1 MDAQHMNQQTFAAS
15 IGISNATLSSIFTGR
30 TNPTNKIVEA
40 IHNTYPTVRT
50 DWLMW
55 GTGPM
60 FAIGDGTTALPSS
73 GDSES
78 GIGDLFSSA
87 NMSART
93 QSTNPANGASAMP
106 PAGQHGTRQNPS
118 SFQNSSSGASNLEGG
133 KKMISNSEISQLAQ
147 LAALSSPSV
156 APQRKI
162 TEIRVFYDD
171 QTWES
176 FTPKK

>member
-1 MDAQHMNQQTFAAS
+1 MKDRLKQLMEAQHMNQQSFAGS

-40 IHNTYPTVRT
+40 IHNTFPNVRT

-60 FAIGDGTTALPSS
+60 FDMNEASSTPPSS
-73 GDSES
+73 DLSEPLM
-78 GIGDLFSSA
+78 GDLFGSA
-87 NMSART
+87 KMSAEQNRPLSAASGT
-93 QSTNPANGASAMP
+93 SAAFQAQQQRPSSPGYQNPA
-106 PAGQHGTRQNPS
+106 
-118 SFQNSSSGASNLEGG
+118 SSGHPLV
-133 KKMISNSEISQLAQ
+133 
-147 LAALSSPSV
+147 SPIITS
-156 APQRKI
+156 QRKI

>member
-1 MDAQHMNQQTFAAS
+1 MKDRIRQLMEAQHMNQQSFAGS
-15 IGISNATLSSIFTGR
+15 IGISNATLSSIFNGR

-40 IHNTYPTVRT
+40 IHNTFPNVRT

-60 FAIGDGTTALPSS
+60 FVMNDAAAS
-73 GDSES
+73 GSADMEQSPRVPAADQAPNS
-78 GIGDLFSSA
+78 PIAMDLFGSA
-87 NMSART
+87 KMAEPQRH
-93 QSTNPANGASAMP
+93 PAPNQAS
-106 PAGQHGTRQNPS
+106 Q
-118 SFQNSSSGASNLEGG
+118 EY
-133 KKMISNSEISQLAQ
+133 IV
-147 LAALSSPSV
+147 SPSAATV
-156 APQRKI
+156 QRKI

>member
-1 MDAQHMNQQTFAAS
+1 MKDRIRQLMEAQHMNQQSFAGS
-15 IGISNATLSSIFTGR
+15 IGISNATLSSIFNGR

-40 IHNTYPTVRT
+40 IHNTFPNVRT

-60 FAIGDGTTALPSS
+60 FVMNDASSSDSTTTAS
-73 GDSES
+73 
-78 GIGDLFSSA
+78 
-87 NMSART
+87 
-93 QSTNPANGASAMP
+93 
-106 PAGQHGTRQNPS
+106 
-118 SFQNSSSGASNLEGG
+118 
-133 KKMISNSEISQLAQ
+133 
-147 LAALSSPSV
+147 SSPSSTGDQ
-156 APQRKI
+156 APVPPIAMDLFGSAKMAESQKRSPVTQAPREYTVPVTPTSVQRRI

>member
-1 MDAQHMNQQTFAAS
+1 MKDRIRQLMEAQHMNQQSFAGS
-15 IGISNATLSSIFTGR
+15 IGISNATLSSIFNGR

-40 IHNTYPTVRT
+40 IHNTFPNVRT

-60 FAIGDGTTALPSS
+60 FVMNDASTSGGTVMDHSTPSATADQAPGTPVSM
-73 GDSES
+73 
-78 GIGDLFSSA
+78 DLFGSA
-87 NMSART
+87 KMAESQKRA
-93 QSTNPANGASAMP
+93 
-106 PAGQHGTRQNPS
+106 PAGQ
-118 SFQNSSSGASNLEGG
+118 
-133 KKMISNSEISQLAQ
+133 
-147 LAALSSPSV
+147 
-156 APQRKI
+156 APREYTVPATPTTVQRRI

>member
-1 MDAQHMNQQTFAAS
+1 MKDRIRQLMDAQHMNQQAFAGS
-15 IGISNATLSSIFTGR
+15 IGISNATLSSIFNGR

-40 IHNTYPTVRT
+40 IHNTFPNVRT

-60 FAIGDGTTALPSS
+60 FEMNDSTSSASTATEHSAPLFN
-73 GDSES
+73 GEQN
-78 GIGDLFSSA
+78 LFSTTPNDGPASPKMA
-87 NMSART
+87 E
-93 QSTNPANGASAMP
+93 NPRYAP
-106 PAGQHGTRQNPS
+106 QNHAPRE
-118 SFQNSSSGASNLEGG
+118 FAV
-133 KKMISNSEISQLAQ
+133 
-147 LAALSSPSV
+147 SV
-156 APQRKI
+156 APTSVQRKI

>member
-1 MDAQHMNQQTFAAS
+1 MKDRIRQLMEAQHMNQQSFAGS
-15 IGISNATLSSIFTGR
+15 IGISNATLSSIFNGR

-40 IHNTYPTVRT
+40 IHNTFPNVRT

-60 FAIGDGTTALPSS
+60 FVMNDSTSPTNGGTEPSAPLPN
-73 GDSES
+73 GEQN
-78 GIGDLFSSA
+78 LFSA
-87 NMSART
+87 IQNDAVAPAKTADNQKHTPQYQNMREFTVPVA
-93 QSTNPANGASAMP
+93 
-106 PAGQHGTRQNPS
+106 
-118 SFQNSSSGASNLEGG
+118 SSS
-133 KKMISNSEISQLAQ
+133 
-147 LAALSSPSV
+147 V
-156 APQRKI
+156 QRKI